1 MKSLTQILS
10 ATQNGEPR
18 AAEQLR
24 PLMYEELRKLAVRH
38 GGGLERVDVDATG
51 VEIAAPQGGDDKL
64 LAVHDVIDRLAAV
77 KPRKAELVKLHDF
90 VGLTSEESAD
100 ALGISAP
107 TAQRDWAYARAGLKC
122 EIRATRG

>member
-18 AAEQLR
+18 AAQQLR
-24 PLMYEELRKLAVRH
+24 PLVHEELRKLAARH
-38 GGGLERVDVDATG
+38 GGGLERVDATD
-51 VEIAAPQGGDDKL
+51 VEIAAPQGGDDEL